1 MPRGATPSSKSQ
13 TAGPIVKAKQ
23 GAAARAASHPYF
35 NSNLAPVDSKSDWAM
50 GVAHAHA
57 SDKAVYEDRIEML
70 HMQLASVGTA
80 LEKHAGRAEVEKAK
94 REGEAHFRMTQSL
107 KSFNTGAG
115 QPQELADY
123 GTDDDDDAAGNADA
137 AGKAGKAG
145 KAAKGGGRPAGF
157 SPKNAYILFTM
168 DFQKEV
174 KSDEVLC
181 QAMKDRYQWSGAW
194 SQGGAKGEKVVTFM
208 QVQGGEWDR
217 LKAATDD
224 ESKARVAKY
233 VAAAAA
239 LKEEAN
245 RAFEE
250 YKELLKTDPAKAAA
264 FQKERTDKSKES
276 DAVAQ

>member
-1 MPRGATPSSKSQ
+1 MPRGATSSSKSQ
-13 TAGPIVKAKQ
+13 TGGPIVKAKQ

-35 NSNLAPVDSKSDWAM
+35 NPNLAPVDSKSDWAM

-107 KSFNTGAG
+107 KSFNTGAA

-123 GTDDDDDAAGNADA
+123 GTDDDDDAAGNAAA
-137 AGKAGKAG
+137 AGKAGKAA

-157 SPKNAYILFTM
+157 SPKNAYILFTI

-194 SQGGAKGEKVVTFM
+194 SQGGVKGEKVVTIM

-250 YKELLKTDPAKAAA
+250 YKELSRPTRPRPRPSRRARG
-264 FQKERTDKSKES
+264 EGKES

>member
-1 MPRGATPSSKSQ
+1 
-13 TAGPIVKAKQ
+13 
-23 GAAARAASHPYF
+23 
-35 NSNLAPVDSKSDWAM
+35 M

-57 SDKAVYEDRIEML
+57 WTRPSTGRIEML

-107 KSFNTGAG
+107 KSFNTGAA

-123 GTDDDDDAAGNADA
+123 GTDDDDDAAGNAAA

-157 SPKNAYILFTM
+157 SPKNAYILFTI

-194 SQGGAKGEKVVTFM
+194 SQGGTKGEKVVTIM

-217 LKAATDD
+217 LKAATDA

-264 FQKERTDKSKES
+264 LQKERAEKSKES